1 MHVVLFRSATK
12 LLSSASESDIGE
24 TDASTLLPLPPSGK
38 QSQADSRNDG
48 TSSTGSD
55 IEPLARIEPLAKIPK
70 SSMKAVGK
78 NAGGKQSKPSAAAM
92 SDQELSAPPLP
103 QFEMFDLPPP
113 LPSSNVAVSQ
123 STKNSTSEYWQ
134 YLTFDLSPSITLVKT
149 LHSEISVVLNVP
161 KGIFDNIIT
170 TACIGSGDTKF

>member
-1 MHVVLFRSATK
+1 
-12 LLSSASESDIGE
+12 
-24 TDASTLLPLPPSGK
+24 
-38 QSQADSRNDG
+38 
-48 TSSTGSD
+48 
-55 IEPLARIEPLAKIPK
+55 
-70 SSMKAVGK
+70 MKAGGK